1 MEQLKYEVKEIKD
14 EVLKVQTRN
23 EEQMKEMRKDIKD

>member
-1 MEQLKYEVKEIKD
+1 MEQLKSEVKEIKD